1 MSETVELELV
11 VTEKKEGRLVT
22 NIDKLELM
30 VSEKLTEYT
39 PENYKGDA
47 DAAKKDRAVLN
58 TSKKTLTA
66 ERIKI
71 IKELMRPFDEFETRC
86 KKIEK
91 DIDSAAIALDA
102 IVKIKEDSEKEIK
115 RLQIKQFWECQ
126 NFDLVELEKIFD
138 QKWLNKTTKNK
149 DVFEEI
155 EKRIAGIY
163 EGIKTIEAFGVE
175 VDTLKPIYLDTLD
188 LGKTIE
194 QGNRIK
200 QNRERLIKEEEE
212 RKEREAL
219 KVKLDAQKEL
229 VQEEIQEQKKEP
241 IINLAAQAAGE
252 VADTDPIIEYTMTF
266 RAKKSILFALRQY
279 MLDNGI
285 TYEKVEKNV

>member
-285 TYEKVEKNV
+285 TYEKEEKNV